1 MQEIDRWTPDYIG
14 RRLVLAKADG
24 ILKTLIGTPED
35 DGAQAVVKALTD
47 VIAEKARP
55 DIVAKKEIE
64 RPYGLIYCDRCRTVV
79 SESDRFCRRCGGR
92 FV

>member
-1 MQEIDRWTPDYIG
+1 MKEIERWRPDYID

-24 ILKTLIGTPED
+24 ILKTLIGTPEGE
-35 DGAQAVVKALTD
+35 GAQAIVKAVTD
-47 VIAEKARP
+47 IIAEQARP
-55 DIVAKKEIE
+55 DVTATKEIE